1 MDEIQAIY
9 PTKVPVFLPSRSAIV
24 IVDSLIQLAY
34 ERQASDIHLD
44 PRAHAVI
51 VRFRINGSLQTVESL
66 PNEVRSELLARLK
79 ILAGL
84 RTDEHQ
90 LPQDGRF
97 RFEISQDRLI
107 DVRVSIAPTYYGENA
122 VLRILSASSS
132 LSSLT
137 SLGFNRSHQEI
148 IQTAINRPHGMI
160 LITGPTGNGKTSTL
174 YTLLQLRNTETV
186 SIVTIEDP
194 IEYAIDGINQIPINK
209 NYSLASSFTFAN
221 GLRSVL
227 RQDPNIIGIGEIRD
241 SDTATLATHAAL
253 TGHLVLSTLHTT
265 DAPTAL
271 PRLMDLGIEP
281 YLISSTVS
289 VVISQRLVRRLC
301 QVCKTK
307 KTLRKDQKALIALIP
322 GPRFI
327 CRERH
332 ESTGCETC
340 SGTGISGRIGIF
352 EILKMNTEI
361 REAVMRKVSAREIYS
376 LALGSGMIPLLHD
389 GIRKAAEGTVNLD
402 EVLALMSE

>member
-1 MDEIQAIY
+1 MEEIQAIY
-9 PTKVPVFLPSRSAIV
+9 PTKLPISLPSRSALV
-24 IVDSLIQLAY
+24 IVDNLIQLAY
-34 ERQASDIHLD
+34 EKQASDIHLD
-44 PRAHAVI
+44 PRAHALM

-66 PNEVRSELLARLK
+66 PNEVRNEILARLK

-148 IQTAINRPHGMI
+148 LQTAIHRPHGMI

-174 YTLLQLRNTETV
+174 YTLLQLRNTETI

-194 IEYAIDGINQIPINK
+194 IEYAIDGINQIPISKSN
-209 NYSLASSFTFAN
+209 NFASSLTFAN

-241 SDTATLATHAAL
+241 ADTATLATHAAL

-301 QVCKTK
+301 QDCKRK
-307 KTLRKDQKALIALIP
+307 KPLRKDQKALIALIL
-322 GPRFI
+322 GPKLT
-327 CRERH
+327 CH
-332 ESTGCETC
+332 EQYESAGCETC

-361 REAVMRKVSAREIYS
+361 REAVMHKVSARKIYS
-376 LALGSGMIPLLHD
+376 LALENGMIPLLHD

-402 EVLALMSE
+402 EVLALLSE